1 MDTQPKSGGSGNVPV
16 KSTAACTVVP
26 EPHKPRMLPVW
37 FFIGV
42 LLLVYGVLILIQG
55 IVEFSHPPD
64 TVLSNLHPALWWGIL
79 LLAIGA
85 IFTLKHRPK
94 KT

>member
-1 MDTQPKSGGSGNVPV
+1 MDTQPKSGGTRIGPAR
-16 KSTAACTVVP
+16 STAAGTGEP

-42 LLLVYGVLILIQG
+42 LLLIYGVLILIQG

-64 TVLSNLHPALWWGIL
+64 TVLSNLHPALWWGVL

-85 IFTLKHRPK
+85 IFTLKHRPG